1 MIQLFTMMLVIWQC
15 HIIFITPVAI
25 SVHFPMWTFNETFT
39 AATNQKHVRDIH
51 VPFAGWKN
59 FTQSMNHEDIDAY
72 ETYFYGLHK
81 GLVLE
86 TGGGEFSA
94 TTFFEKVVGWRA
106 IHVEADPKIFRKL
119 KSTRANQIN
128 VHGALCAENK
138 MVHFVPSQ
146 FNAAGVYEQM
156 SPKFISAW
164 HKELL
169 EDPKRVDALPKVP
182 CITVTK
188 LLQRLGVQHV
198 DLWVLDTDGT
208 EEDILKGLDT
218 SKISIDVI
226 AYHDERAHVDRN
238 HTENDSNRKAAA
250 LEKLGYDCSRH
261 AHENRWCKR
270 KDFVNVR
277 TREKNEKKKKK
288 LDPMQIDGIG
298 SVTTAV

>member
-1 MIQLFTMMLVIWQC
+1 MWLILLHCQIVLATA
-15 HIIFITPVAI
+15 VAI
-25 SVHFPMWTFNETFT
+25 SVHYPMWSFNETFT
-39 AATNQKHVRDIH
+39 FATNQKHVRDIH

-94 TTFFEKVVGWRA
+94 TTFFEQVVGWRA
-106 IHVEADPKIFRKL
+106 IHVEADTKIFRKL
-119 KSTRANQIN
+119 KTTRANQIN
-128 VHGALCAENK
+128 VHCALCADNRL
-138 MVHFVPSQ
+138 VHFVPSQ

-156 SPKFISAW
+156 SPKFLNAW
-164 HKELL
+164 HKELV

-218 SKISIDVI
+218 DKISIDVI
-226 AYHDERAHVDRN
+226 AFHDERAHGSGGQ
-238 HTENDSNRKAAA
+238 HMDSESDKKAAV
-250 LEKLGYDCSRH
+250 LEKRGYDCSRH

-277 TREKNEKKKKK
+277 TREKGDKKKKK
-288 LDPMQIDGIG
+288 LDPMRIDGIG